1 MYNSDVLASSL
12 LSFNMHDI
20 SGTVMHTISYSDG
33 NEFEGQIENEYR
45 LELFLNDLLPYGQS
59 NLTFTL
65 QIRNKICPSF
75 VPLVYTAFKG
85 SQNIFLARTLKYV
98 TPHFPLNVVRCYSFH
113 SYM

>member
-12 LSFNMHDI
+12 FSFNMRDI

-45 LELFLNDLLPYGQS
+45 LELFLNDLLPYGQ
-59 NLTFTL
+59 
-65 QIRNKICPSF
+65 IRNKICPSF
-75 VPLVYTAFKG
+75 VTLVYTAFKG
-85 SQNIFLARTLKYV
+85 CQNIFLARTLKYV
-98 TPHFPLNVVRCYSFH
+98 TPHFPLKVVRCYSFH